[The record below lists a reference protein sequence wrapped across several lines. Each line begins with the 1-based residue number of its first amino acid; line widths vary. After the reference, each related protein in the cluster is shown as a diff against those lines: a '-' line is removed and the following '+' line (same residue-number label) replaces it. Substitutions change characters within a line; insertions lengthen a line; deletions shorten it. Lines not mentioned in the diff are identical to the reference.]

1 VVSQYVEITHL
12 AFSPTAPIPD
22 GELELLPQNKILVQ
36 GLCSNAQGTD
46 APAELSV
53 QTNEIVIE
61 NPPHTNENSTAIMLQ
76 LTSSTNCF
84 ACKWIFN
91 FTCKSYVQF
100 VVHVLTF
107 SAYTDWVIE
116 QDLGDNEP
124 DVHLLLH
131 LSSI

>member
-1 VVSQYVEITHL
+1 M
-12 AFSPTAPIPD
+12 
-22 GELELLPQNKILVQ
+22 
-36 GLCSNAQGTD
+36 CSNAQGTD
-46 APAELSV
+46 APAELSM

-61 NPPHTNENSTAIMLQ
+61 NPPHMNENSTAIMLQ

-91 FTCKSYVQF
+91 FTGKSYVQFDIEF